1 MAPQIVAAADSP
13 PASNT
18 YVPRVDRDDHSMR
31 IVELLVAGVALLA
44 SLLLSLPK

>member
-1 MAPQIVAAADSP
+1 MAPQIVAATDSP
-13 PASNT
+13 RDSDI
-18 YVPRVDRDDHSMR
+18 YVPRMDRDDRSMR